1 METLIKKRSPLFTI
15 PLLSLALIF
24 IFSLSALA
32 ATNFTVTTDSP
43 SYGEH
48 STVHVRLKN
57 TGTENLNLRYMW
69 WQVVIRRGGAGT
81 EVYTGEP
88 KKPPGT
94 PNTLAPGETA
104 RWSWN
109 MRDNEG
115 NYQPAGT
122 YRIKAHID
130 HPKRSY
136 SATKVS
142 PNFTIGGGG
151 GGSGGGGGTAKVK
164 VISTRKT
171 YSKGGTVTFKMKNTG
186 TKELD
191 TSRFSWIVYRHT
203 DSGPQG
209 RSTHNSRPAG
219 IPDPM
224 PVGYVGSWSWDMRND
239 SGGFVNAD
247 DYELEVKLLDEGIEA
262 NCFFKV
268 KP

>member
-1 METLIKKRSPLFTI
+1 MKTLIKKRGSLFII
-15 PLLSLALIF
+15 PLLSLTFIL
-24 IFSLSALA
+24 IFSLSAPA
-32 ATNFTVTTDSP
+32 ATNFSVTTDSS

-48 STVHVRLKN
+48 STVHIRLKN
-57 TGTENLNLRYMW
+57 TGTDNLNLKYMW
-69 WQVVIRRGGAGT
+69 WQVIIRKGGGT
-81 EVYTGEP
+81 EVYTGDP
-88 KKPPGT
+88 KQPPGT

-122 YRIKAHID
+122 YRIKVHID

-136 SATKVS
+136 SKTKVS
-142 PNFTIGGGG
+142 SNFTIGGGG
-151 GGSGGGGGTAKVK
+151 GGGGGGGTAKVNLR
-164 VISTRKT
+164 STRKV
-171 YSKGGTVTFKMKNTG
+171 YSKGGTVTFKLRNTG

-191 TSRFSWIVYRHT
+191 TSRFSWIIYRST
-203 DSGPQG
+203 SSGPQA

-224 PVGYVGSWSWDMRND
+224 PVGYVGSWSWDMRNN
-239 SGGFVNAD
+239 SGNFVNAD